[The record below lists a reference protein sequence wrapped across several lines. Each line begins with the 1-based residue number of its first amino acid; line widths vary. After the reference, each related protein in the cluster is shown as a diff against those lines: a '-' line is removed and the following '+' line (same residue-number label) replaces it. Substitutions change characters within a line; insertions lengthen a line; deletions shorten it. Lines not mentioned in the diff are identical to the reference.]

1 MEAVDH
7 MHSNNI
13 IHRDLKPSNILLTK
27 TKDVKVC
34 DFGTS
39 KKIATVNA
47 TSYEGTYFY
56 MAPEIHKLKNEIKSN
71 SWYGISADLWPLGVI
86 LY

>member
-1 MEAVDH
+1 
-7 MHSNNI
+7 MHSNNL

-27 TKDVKVC
+27 NKDYKVW

-39 KKIATVNA
+39 KKIVTVNA
-47 TSYEGTYFY
+47 MSYAGTYFY

-71 SWYGISADLWPLGVI
+71 SWYGISADVWSLGVI